1 MTSRA
6 VTSRTTSSLLI
17 RNATGIFTGLP
28 GDAMRAAGAIRVR
41 DGRIAAVG
49 DLTPEPGE
57 QTIDASG
64 CVIYPGLIST
74 HHHLFQSVLKGVR
87 AGINEPLMAWLRSVP
102 HAYWHKVNEHELYTA
117 AQIGLVELMLSGTT
131 TAADHHY
138 VFSDAYRFD
147 PAAVIFEAAREL
159 GMRLVLCR
167 GGGTVVHE
175 RADAVQPVPVESL
188 DAMIRSVE
196 ACAQRYHDP
205 APDSMRRVSFAPTTP
220 PWSVKPDE
228 LKVIAAAAR
237 GLGLRPHSHLSET
250 HDYVAFCLDR
260 FGKRPVHWIAEHD
273 WLGPDVWFAHLVH
286 LDAGEVD
293 LLVETSTGMSHCPQS
308 NCRLGSGI
316 APADRMAAL
325 GGAVSLAVDGA
336 ASNESA
342 DMISEMH
349 SAWHTHRAAKGADAT
364 TVEEVVRWATVNG
377 ARVLGFPD
385 LGVLAPGKLADL
397 AIFDLSSPR
406 YFGLHDPLAGPVVGG
421 GAADLRLLM
430 VGGRIVVENGVIPG
444 LDLAKL
450 RRDAA
455 DVVRRIAG

>member
-1 MTSRA
+1 MTS
-6 VTSRTTSSLLI
+6 LMI
-17 RNATGIFTGLP
+17 RNADGIFTGLP

-41 DGRIAAVG
+41 DGRIAAIG
-49 DLTPEPGE
+49 DVAPEPDE
-57 QTIDASG
+57 RVIDAAG

-102 HAYWHKVNEHELYTA
+102 HAYWDRVNEAELYTA
-117 AQIGLVELMLSGTT
+117 ARIGLVELMLSGTT

-138 VFSDAYRFD
+138 VFSGSYRFD
-147 PAAVIFEAAREL
+147 PAAVIFEAARDL
-159 GMRLVLCR
+159 GLRLVLCR
-167 GGGTVVHE
+167 GGGTIEHE
-175 RADAVQPVPVESL
+175 RAAAVQPVPVESL

-205 APDSMRRVSFAPTTP
+205 APDSLRRVSFAPTTP
-220 PWSVKPDE
+220 PWSVRPDE

-237 GLGLRPHSHLSET
+237 GLGLRLHSHLSET
-250 HDYVAFCLDR
+250 NDYVEFCRDR

-286 LDAGEVD
+286 LDASEVD
-293 LLVETSTGMSHCPQS
+293 LLVETGTGMSHCPQS

-336 ASNESA
+336 ASNEAA

-349 SAWHTHRAAKGADAT
+349 SAWYTHRAAKGAAAT

-385 LGVLAPGKLADL
+385 LGVLAPGKIADL
-397 AIFDLSSPR
+397 AVFNLSSPR
-406 YFGLHDPLAGPVVGG
+406 YFGLHDPLAGPVAAG
-421 GAADLRLLM
+421 GAADVRLLL

-444 LDLAKL
+444 VDMEKL

-455 DVVRRIAG
+455 GIVKRIAA